1 MIVFATPM
9 PEPKQEIKEKSKT
22 DGATAVYLP
31 DRAETRNGVLERA
44 AKSDSSTSV
53 VETIWQSSECDWG
66 HMNKDGESGVSHQK
80 GDNTR

>member
-9 PEPKQEIKEKSKT
+9 PEPKSEIKEKSKT
-22 DGATAVYLP
+22 DGATTVYLP

-53 VETIWQSSECDWG
+53 IGTIWESSECD
-66 HMNKDGESGVSHQK
+66 
-80 GDNTR
+80 